1 MLLII
6 MYSLWM
12 DLEYGFEVEMK
23 DFVKGKKSVIFIN
36 FFKINFFELVFRYCF
51 ICFYD
56 VCRFYKIKEFI

>member
-1 MLLII
+1 
-6 MYSLWM
+6 M